1 MGRAAVYGSVH
12 RVYVGWSSDS
22 SDKQTYTDRGLRPSH
37 DFACVCARVRRSLKH
52 DDAYR
57 TFVDVYVPLLGAAHG
72 CRSAGTCRPSC
83 TTRRSSFSRLSPRPV
98 VPSAGRGGPHR
109 CLRGIEGSGV
119 RRARPSER
127 GKRQRRLV
135 RAAPG
140 YVGALVAHLCFVFLF
155 GSVRAAE
162 LCWVRSLSWLATPV
176 PSWVTVERLTSVV
189 PAFW

>member
-83 TTRRSSFSRLSPRPV
+83 TTRRYPEIKLQPTEPAPSGPQCRPGRTTPVSSWDRGQRGA
-98 VPSAGRGGPHR
+98 AGKTF
-109 CLRGIEGSGV
+109 
-119 RRARPSER
+119 RAR
-127 GKRQRRLV
+127 QA
-135 RAAPG
+135 AAPAREG
-140 YVGALVAHLCFVFLF
+140 RPRVRWGASCASVFRVLF
-155 GSVRAAE
+155 RKCA
-162 LCWVRSLSWLATPV
+162 RS
-176 PSWVTVERLTSVV
+176 
-189 PAFW
+189 

>member
-1 MGRAAVYGSVH
+1 M
-12 RVYVGWSSDS
+12 
-22 SDKQTYTDRGLRPSH
+22 
-37 DFACVCARVRRSLKH
+37 
-52 DDAYR
+52 
-57 TFVDVYVPLLGAAHG
+57 
-72 CRSAGTCRPSC
+72 
-83 TTRRSSFSRLSPRPV
+83 
-98 VPSAGRGGPHR
+98 
-109 CLRGIEGSGV
+109 

-140 YVGALVAHLCFVFLF
+140 YVGALVAHLCFVFFF